1 MSEPQKVVVPDI
13 GDYAAVPVITV
24 LVAPGATVAE
34 GDPLIELESDKA
46 TLEVPA
52 PASGVVSE
60 ILVKVGDKLSKGDAI
75 LTMNGSGGSSAT
87 ADSGRTAVQAP
98 LIEIAHGS
106 APTHPLSRD
115 AASVAPA
122 TAATSIDGIGAARR
136 ADVYAG
142 PGVRK
147 FARELGVALDGVTP
161 TGTSGR
167 ILRDDVLAHV
177 RTVVAAPHAAGPMP
191 ASPPA
196 SANATADELPWPE
209 PDYSRFGPVAP
220 ISQSRIQKLSA
231 ANLAR
236 NWRTIPHVTN
246 FDKADVTDTEAF
258 RKGINDRSGG
268 QGAKVTMLALMIKA
282 AASALKAHPRFNVSF
297 SRGQLIQK
305 HYVNIGFAAD
315 TPHGLVVAVIEGC
328 DRKGLLE
335 IATDASRL
343 AAKAREGSLT
353 SREMTGGCFTVSSLG
368 GIGGSGFTPIINAPE
383 IAILGAG
390 KAEIQPVWNGAA
402 FLPRLIQP
410 LSLSWDHRAVDGA
423 AAARFLGHIAAC
435 LADVRKASL

>member
-1 MSEPQKVVVPDI
+1 MSAAQKILVPDI
-13 GDYAAVPVITV
+13 GDFAGVPVVSV

-52 PASGVVSE
+52 PAGGVVSE

-75 LTMNGSGGSSAT
+75 LTMDGA
-87 ADSGRTAVQAP
+87 AAP
-98 LIEIAHGS
+98 STS
-106 APTHPLSRD
+106 AP
-115 AASVAPA
+115 ASAPA
-122 TAATSIDGIGAARR
+122 TPVTAAAPPAATPSEIAPPAPPRPETKPR
-136 ADVYAG
+136 AETDAGVYAG

-147 FARELGVALDGVTP
+147 FARELGVALEAVPASGP
-161 TGTSGR
+161 SGR
-167 ILRDDVLAHV
+167 TTRDDVLSFV
-177 RTVVAAPHAAGPMP
+177 RTVVAAPQAHPAAAA
-191 ASPPA
+191 AS
-196 SANATADELPWPE
+196 SDELPWPE
-209 PDYSRFGPVAP
+209 PDYAKFGPVEP
-220 ISQSRIQKLSA
+220 ITQSRIQKLSA

-258 RKGINDRSGG
+258 RKGINAR
-268 QGAKVTMLALMIKA
+268 QGEQGVKVTMLALMIKA
-282 AASALKAHPRFNVSF
+282 AASALKSFPRFNVSF

-305 HYVNIGFAAD
+305 HYYNIGFAAD
-315 TPHGLVVAVIEGC
+315 TPGGLVVAVIEGC
-328 DRKGLLE
+328 DRKGLIE
-335 IATDASRL
+335 IAADASRL
-343 AAKAREGSLT
+343 AAKARDGTLSPK
-353 SREMTGGCFTVSSLG
+353 EMTGGCFTISSLG

-390 KAEIQPVWNGAA
+390 RAEIQPVWTGET
-402 FLPRLIQP
+402 FQPRLIQP

-435 LADVRKASL
+435 LTDIRKASL